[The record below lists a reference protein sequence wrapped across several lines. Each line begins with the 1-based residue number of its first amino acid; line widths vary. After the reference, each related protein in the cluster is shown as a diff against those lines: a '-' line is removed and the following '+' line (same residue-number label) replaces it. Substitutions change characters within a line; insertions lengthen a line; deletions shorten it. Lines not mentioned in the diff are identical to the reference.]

1 MAADLDASLGRVARV
16 SADERRRLLVQAA
29 IRVMVRDG
37 VAQATTRSI
46 VAEADMS
53 LGTFHYCFRSKEELL
68 EQVITTITSHT
79 LAPALEIIE
88 GSGTLEEKLR
98 GGLAS
103 YWQHVLDNPDEHRV
117 TYELTQYATR
127 NPALAEF
134 ARKQYRTYLDAH
146 TTVIETLAASAGV
159 TWTVDNAVLA
169 RYLTAIVDGMTLLYL
184 NEGDAETAGA
194 AIDLAATQLLGL
206 VAQGS

>member
-1 MAADLDASLGRVARV
+1 MARVA
-16 SADERRRLLVQAA
+16 ADERRRLLVQAA
-29 IRVMVRDG
+29 IRVMARDG

-68 EQVITTITSHT
+68 EQVITAITSHT
-79 LAPALEIIE
+79 LAPALEIISGE
-88 GSGTLEEKLR
+88 GTFEEKLR
-98 GGLAS
+98 GGLAY

-134 ARKQYRTYLDAH
+134 ARTQYRTYLEAQ
-146 TTVIETLAASAGV
+146 TEIIERLASTAGI
-159 TWTVDNAVLA
+159 TWKVDDAVLA
-169 RYLTAIVDGMTLLYL
+169 RYLTAILDGLTLLYL

-206 VAQGS
+206 VEQPS

>member
-1 MAADLDASLGRVARV
+1 M
-16 SADERRRLLVQAA
+16 LVQAA
-29 IRVMVRDG
+29 IQVMARDG

-46 VAEADMS
+46 VAEADMP

-68 EQVITTITSHT
+68 EQVITTITGHT

-88 GSGTLEEKLR
+88 GPGTLEEKLR

-127 NPALAEF
+127 SPALAEV
-134 ARKQYRTYLDAH
+134 ARLQYRTYLDAH

-159 TWTVDNAVLA
+159 RWTVDVAVLA
-169 RYLTAIVDGMTLLYL
+169 RYLTAIVDGLTLLYL

-206 VAQGS
+206 VEQPS

>member
-1 MAADLDASLGRVARV
+1 MARVA
-16 SADERRRLLVQAA
+16 ADERRRLLVQAA
-29 IRVMVRDG
+29 IRVMAREG
-37 VAQATTRSI
+37 VAQATTRAI

-79 LAPALEIIE
+79 LAPALEIISGE
-88 GSGTLEEKLR
+88 GTFEEKLR
-98 GGLAS
+98 GGLAY

-134 ARKQYRTYLDAH
+134 ARTQYRTYLEAQTEIIERLA
-146 TTVIETLAASAGV
+146 TTAGI
-159 TWTVDNAVLA
+159 TWKVDDAVLA
-169 RYLTAIVDGMTLLYL
+169 RYLTAILDGLTLLYL

-194 AIDLAATQLLGL
+194 AVDLAATQLLGL
-206 VAQGS
+206 VEQQG